1 MCLDN
6 LIKMRKVGKFI
17 NDIFRTVCNE
27 FRLAMKDKGVLIFLF
42 LVPLLYP
49 VVYALI
55 YNPELDRD
63 VPVVVVDQSR
73 SSKSR
78 DLCRRIDASEA
89 AMVAG
94 YAADME
100 EAKRFM
106 AEKKSYGI
114 VLIDRDFDRNIGRGE
129 SGQVT
134 LYCDMSL
141 LIRYK
146 SLLMALTESTMDL
159 GSDIRVE
166 EVSRLGA
173 AAPSIPA
180 TVGSAYY
187 PLGNPEQGFATF
199 LLPGIVILVVQQTM
213 LLAICM
219 MGGAIYER
227 RRMNGGIDPLDTVG
241 SGTVARLFGKAA
253 VYLILYVLQLF
264 YLIYFVPAIFSYPQ
278 MGSLWEEFLMCLP
291 YMLGV
296 IFLGL
301 TLQLLSRERETVFL
315 LIVFTSVLLLFL
327 SGVLWPTF
335 GMNNFLQFLGGCFP
349 STWAMQ
355 AFVRMNANGAT
366 LSDVSHEYYMMWLL
380 VVVYFLLAFVGNK
393 VAEYKYRHCQKL

>member
-1 MCLDN
+1 MK
-6 LIKMRKVGKFI
+6 IAGKFI
-17 NDIFRTVCNE
+17 NDVFRTVRNE
-27 FRLAMKDKGVLIFLF
+27 FLLAMKDKGVMIFLF
-42 LVPLLYP
+42 IVPLLYP
-49 VVYALI
+49 LVYALI

-63 VPVVVVDQSR
+63 VPVAVVDRSR
-73 SSKSR
+73 STKSR

-106 AEKKSYGI
+106 AEKKCYGI
-114 VLIDRDFDRNIGRGE
+114 VLVDKDFDRNIGRGE
-129 SGQVT
+129 PGQVT

-146 SLLMALTESTMDL
+146 SLLMALTEATMDL

-166 EVSRLGA
+166 EVARLGA
-173 AAPSIPA
+173 DAPSIPA
-180 TVGSAYY
+180 TVGSAYF

-219 MGGAIYER
+219 MGGAGYER
-227 RRMNGGIDPLDTVG
+227 RRRNGGVDPLDTVG
-241 SGTVARLFGKAA
+241 SGTVPRLFGKAL
-253 VYLILYVLQLF
+253 VYLSLYILQLF

-278 MGSLWEEFLMCLP
+278 MGNLWEEFLMCLP

-296 IFLGL
+296 VFMGL
-301 TLQLLSRERETVFL
+301 TLQLFSRERESVFL
-315 LIVFTSVLLLFL
+315 VIVFTSVPLLFL

-335 GMNNFLQFLGGCFP
+335 GMNGFLRFLGGCFP

-366 LSDVSHEYYMMWLL
+366 LSDVSHEFYMLWLL
-380 VVVYFLLAFVGNK
+380 VIMYFFMAFIGNK
-393 VAEYKYRHCQKL
+393 ISAYRRHVKVRS